1 MKIRYT
7 VIASIVLLVLI
18 FGGVL
23 SQSFAASSENTGKL
37 TLDVR
42 YVNGDRVT
50 SSGTMLKIYQGSS
63 EDVFA
68 ELTKDSMTPSFSVE
82 LPLNHR
88 YQIEV
93 YIDDVFAAV
102 DYIEFTKDNEHAVI
116 NIPTSG
122 GLLLEILYKDGK
134 SISGAE
140 VSIKS
145 PSGKRLGSYI
155 TDINGETPRRWLSPT
170 IQEEDYYTVEIR
182 LGEKILHEYSP
193 IHLFPSKKQDL
204 TITTPW
210 PSVIDSMIV
219 QIHFDAESDFNLDWK
234 KEDLV
239 AVLYDSNEKL
249 IDQTDLNPRGESRF
263 SSLSVGAYELHLV
276 LNDIDGNEKQVIAE
290 ELVLDGEKTS
300 FDIFGVE
307 LYPELKNLVEE
318 IPTSSIPDNV
328 NQNKIDI
335 QANNSPDTTNNNSTS
350 TKLSCNCVAF
360 RFDDVQ
366 NFWLNDVQIKVMDTF
381 HEKNTPITIGVIGNH
396 FGKDEKLASSINN
409 LIQTE
414 FDIEIAN
421 HGWQHE
427 DFAKYQKEEQS
438 DLLKKSNQTIL
449 EILGVSPTVFIPP
462 LNSINDDTLFAMSEN
477 GIKYFST
484 ELDESDVVYQVSNFS
499 IYHFPEGA
507 TTGKLNKEISLFEGL
522 PYEETFSDI
531 QTSIENY
538 GFAVVTMHP
547 QEFSTIREGTY
558 SNTINQLQIDEL
570 KSLIDTIDENNIDM
584 VLISEINEKSSI
596 LESSK
601 TIPQWIK
608 NNAGWW
614 ADRQISD
621 IDFSKDLK
629 YLIKTDIIKM
639 PDNIPVSVNISETYI
654 PQWIKNNAGW
664 WAENLLSDEEFTK
677 SMQYLITKRI
687 IKI

>member
-1 MKIRYT
+1 MKMKYS
-7 VIASIVLLVLI
+7 VIANTILIALI
-18 FGGVL
+18 FGSMS
-23 SQSFAASSENTGKL
+23 SQSFASNEDVGNL
-37 TLDVR
+37 ILDVR
-42 YVNGDRVT
+42 YVNGDRVV

-68 ELTKDSMTPSFSVE
+68 ELTKDSMTPSFTIE

-88 YQIEV
+88 YQVEV
-93 YIDDVFAAV
+93 YIDDVYAAV

-134 SISGAE
+134 PISGAE
-140 VSIKS
+140 VLIKS
-145 PSGKRLGSYI
+145 PTGKRLGSYI

-170 IQEEDYYTVEIR
+170 IQEDDYYAIEIR
-182 LGEKILHEYSP
+182 LGEKIMYEYSP
-193 IHLFPSKKQDL
+193 VHVFPSKKQVL

-210 PSVIDSMIV
+210 SSQIDSMTV
-219 QIHFDAESDFNLDWK
+219 QIYFDTKSDSNSDWK

-239 AVLYDSNEKL
+239 AILYDSNEKV
-249 IDQTDLNPRGESRF
+249 IDRTNLNPRGEARF
-263 SSLSVGAYELHLV
+263 SSLSVGAYEFRII
-276 LNDIDGNEKQVIAE
+276 LNDGDENKKQIITE
-290 ELVLDGEKTS
+290 ELILDGKKTS
-300 FDIFGVE
+300 FDIFGVK
-307 LYPELKNLVEE
+307 LFPEFESTNEN
-318 IPTSSIPDNV
+318 ISTPDIIENV
-328 NQNKIDI
+328 NQNKINI
-335 QANNSPDTTNNNSTS
+335 QTNNSPDTINDNSAT
-350 TKLSCNCVAF
+350 TQLSCNCVAF

-366 NFWLNDVQIKVMDTF
+366 NFWLNDVQIKIIDTF
-381 HEKNTPITIGVIGNH
+381 HEKRTPVTVGVIGNH
-396 FGKDEKLASSINN
+396 FGKDEKLANSISSI
-409 LIQTE
+409 IQAE
-414 FDIEIAN
+414 LDIEIAN

-438 DLLKKSNQTIL
+438 DLLKKSNQAIL
-449 EILGVSPTVFIPP
+449 ETLGISPTVFIPP
-462 LNSINDDTLFAMSEN
+462 LNSFNDDTLYAMSEN

-484 ELDESDVVYQVSNFS
+484 EIDESDIVYQVSNYP

-522 PYEETFSDI
+522 SHEETFSDI
-531 QTSIENY
+531 LTSIENY

-547 QEFSTIREGTY
+547 QEFSTIKEGVY
-558 SNTINQLQIDEL
+558 SNTINQIQIDEL
-570 KSLIDTIDENNIDM
+570 KLLIDTIGENDIDT

-614 ADRQISD
+614 ADKQISD
-621 IDFSKDLK
+621 TDFSKGIE
-629 YLIKTDIIKM
+629 YLIRIDIIKI
-639 PDNIPVSVNISETYI
+639 PETIPVDANISETHI
-654 PQWIKNNAGW
+654 PEWIKNNAGW

-677 SMQYLITKRI
+677 SIQYLITQRI